1 MTINTISTL
10 PTAPA
15 RTDAPATFVTRADA
29 FLAALVVMQGEL
41 NTSIGQMNTDIATIN
56 SVEPAA
62 SVALASANFKGNWS
76 DLTGALNIPA
86 AVRHSDANWILL
98 EDLPDVTASE
108 PSAGNTDWAIIES
121 LPSQAGN
128 SGKYL
133 TTDGSVAS
141 WADVSADPTLGTL
154 NKTFIVN
161 EQATISLSSAVT
173 DGVPVV
179 SVTKEVPQT
188 GVINDLMELN
198 VENTYFERQNSAPD
212 TTLDFVDSNR
222 LDSNTLQPY
231 GDQFLITTISSTYG
245 LEFNS
250 TGTKMFILDFGID
263 LVVEYNLSVAWDVTT
278 ATTSGSDFNLSG
290 FDSSP
295 TALAFNPSGTIMYM
309 GGQSADSI
317 YSFSL
322 SPPFDV
328 STASFTGSFVLSPV
342 LTQPLG
348 INFNADGTKVYISD
362 NGNKLHVFNLGTAY
376 NITTMTYSEDIT
388 LPSTSRAARFN
399 SDGTQFIFI
408 DSSEIYFL
416 NLTNPYDFSSYE
428 LLSKQALT
436 STNTYG
442 LALGNSDSY
451 LYEGRTNRVYQR
463 DISKFKKLSLGTG
476 SFVSDDIG
484 NTIEA
489 NDGVFTLAN
498 TGGDIKTI
506 TAPSSYSQ
514 AASGE
519 WFKYK
524 VRYNGSALQLSG
536 SVPDITQYSYAGSKL
551 LSAQS
556 NPDDFKW
563 STDGTKGFTLGENDL
578 IYEYTA
584 SPAFDLESLTYTG
597 VSFDVTGQTSNAKY
611 LVFNNDGSKFYILS
625 TSTEDSVYQYSM
637 GSAFNLATAFYDS
650 VSFKVPNEIA
660 GALSPSSLLFN
671 NDGTK
676 MFIFDST
683 TDAMYEYDLLTPSDI
698 STRQYSQAYYFDDN
712 GLDYATFNDDG
723 SKLYMFDTSSPQPVY
738 QYTLTKPFNV
748 SSIIYDGIS
757 STLATGADNIY
768 YANGNFY
775 FPYSNSVNYYSSLA
789 PSYIPSGAQFAMSQ
803 LPIDTTYWSDINS
816 IAAFSSENVYF
827 CYSKDS
833 RTTWSVIDNT
843 DGERDIVR
851 NNAGTWQYN
860 SDATYGSESW
870 TNASLNTEFDALSES
885 TSVAANK
892 MTAPQLRAVTDAN
905 NIVLTNDL
913 NFAFGFESES
923 VYRLPLTDGV
933 AINYDANVLNEGALI
948 GIDYDFDFPAT
959 DKVRITAI
967 NAGNYKVRVL

>member
-15 RTDAPATFVTRADA
+15 RTDAPATFVTRADS

-41 NTSIGQMNTDIATIN
+41 NTSIGQMNTDISTIN

-108 PSAGNTDWAIIES
+108 PSAGNTDWSIIES

-141 WADVSADPTLGTL
+141 WADVTADPTLGTL
-154 NKTFIVN
+154 NKTFKIN

-188 GVINDLMELN
+188 GVTNDLMELN
-198 VENTYFERQNSAPD
+198 VENTYFERQNSALD
-212 TTLDFVDSNR
+212 TTLDFVDSNY
-222 LDSNTLQPY
+222 LDPNSEVNVKIFDATMIANGYDLK
-231 GDQFLITTISSTYG
+231 
-245 LEFNS
+245 FNS
-250 TGTKMFILDFGID
+250 NGTKMFVMDASVQSVIEF
-263 LVVEYNLSVAWDVTT
+263 NLSVAWDVTT
-278 ATTSGSDFNLSG
+278 ATASGSNFNFASQ
-290 FDSSP
+290 DTQPYSIE
-295 TALAFNPSGTIMYM
+295 FNPTGTKMYM
-309 GGQSADSI
+309 GGFQNDSI
-317 YSFSL
+317 YEYNL

-328 STASFTGSFVLSPV
+328 STASFVGSYNVSAI
-342 LTQPLG
+342 LTQPYG
-348 INFNADGTKVYISD
+348 ILFNGDGTKVFLSD
-362 NGNKLHVFNLGTAY
+362 TNQILHVFDLGTAY
-376 NITTMTYSEDIT
+376 SVTTMSHSEDII
-388 LPSTSRAARFN
+388 LPSSSLAATFN
-399 SDGTQFIFI
+399 SDGTQFIH
-408 DSSEIYFL
+408 STGSQLYW
-416 NLTNPYDFSSYE
+416 LTLSAPYDFSSYE
-428 LLSKQALT
+428 KTIT
-436 STNTYG
+436 SGQTSNMYAI
-442 LALGNSDSY
+442 ALGDNDTKI
-451 LYEGRTNRVYQR
+451 YEMNRVTDDICQGS
-463 DISKFKKLSLGTG
+463 ISKFKKLSLGAG
-476 SFVSDDIG
+476 SFVSDDVG

-489 NDGVFTLAN
+489 NDGIFTLIDTAGN
-498 TGGDIKTI
+498 IKTI

-514 AASGE
+514 VASGE

-524 VRYNGSALQLSG
+524 VRYNGSALELSG
-536 SVPDITQYSYAGSKL
+536 SVPNITQYSSAVSKRL
-551 LSAQS
+551 DAQS
-556 NPDDFKW
+556 NPNDFKW
-563 STDGTKGFTLGENDL
+563 STDGTKAYTIGDSNL

-584 SPAFDLESLTYTG
+584 SPAFDLNSLTYTG
-597 VSFDVTGQTSNAKY
+597 VSFDPTGQMAAPRTMQFSQ
-611 LVFNNDGSKFYILS
+611 DGTKFYILEYS
-625 TSTEDSVYQYSM
+625 TKTIFQYSM
-637 GSAFNLATAFYDS
+637 GGAFNLATAFYDS
-650 VSFKVPNEIA
+650 VSFYFGDQGTA
-660 GALSPSSLLFN
+660 FTFN
-671 NDGTK
+671 FSNDGSKLFVWNTGSQE
-676 MFIFDST
+676 MSEYSLST
-683 TDAMYEYDLLTPSDI
+683 EYDI
-698 STRQYSQAYYFDDN
+698 STAEFSDSKNIESGTGYYFH
-712 GLDYATFNDDG
+712 TFNDDG
-723 SKLYMFDTSSPQPVY
+723 SKLYVINTTTDY
-738 QYTLTKPFNV
+738 IRQYSVQKPFVV
-748 SSIIYDGIS
+748 SSIVYDEIEAI
-757 STLATGADNIY
+757 LATVFDTIY

-775 FPYSNSVNYYSSLA
+775 FPYSLSVYEYRTTA
-789 PSYIPSGAQFAMSQ
+789 QPYITSGVQFGISQ

-816 IAAFSSENVYF
+816 IAAYSSENVYF

-870 TNASLNTEFDALSES
+870 TNASVNTEFDALSES
-885 TSVAANK
+885 TVVAANK

-913 NFAFGFESES
+913 NFAFGFESDS
-923 VYRLPLTDGV
+923 VYRLPLTGGV
-933 AINYDANVLNEGALI
+933 SINYDANVLNEGALI